1 MSEIRII
8 RSVTQKGQVTIPA
21 QIRRLLG
28 IEAGDRVVF
37 SVRDGQVIVS
47 AVAETLRSAFGSL
60 EALNRP
66 EDFQALRDHAIEGKV
81 ARTREEMDSK

>member
-8 RSVTQKGQVTIPA
+8 RRVTQKGQVTLPA

-28 IEAGDRVVF
+28 IESGDRVVF

-47 AVAETLRSAFGSL
+47 AVAETLRSAFGAL
-60 EALNRP
+60 EPLSRP
-66 EDFQALRDHAIEGKV
+66 EDFQALRDQAIEDKV
-81 ARTREEMDSK
+81 AQTREELDSK

>member
-1 MSEIRII
+1 MSEVRFI

-28 IEAGDRVVF
+28 IESRDRVVF

-47 AVAETLRSAFGSL
+47 AVTETLRSAFGAL
-60 EALNRP
+60 EPLNRP
-66 EDFQALRDHAIEGKV
+66 EDFQALRDQAIEDKV
-81 ARTREEMDSK
+81 ARTLEEMISQ